1 MPLLDYP
8 SMAYAQLREVFDK
21 IRRVHQEAAQC
32 CANLADGPDQRLS
45 LLADLFRKRE
55 RAFARRLKAFEV
67 SEHASLLDTWVQYVP
82 FEGVDETLAALQADR
97 AQGSSATL
105 KACLEL
111 QQRIARFLRELADN
125 LSAPKAHDFLQSLA
139 DSEESAVK
147 DFGMAMLTENDA

>member
-1 MPLLDYP
+1 
-8 SMAYAQLREVFDK
+8 MAYAQLREVFHR
-21 IRRVHQEAAQC
+21 IHRVHEEAARC
-32 CANLADGPDQRLS
+32 CAHLADGSDRRLS

-67 SEHASLLDTWVQYVP
+67 GAHASLLDTWVQYVP
-82 FEGVDETLAALQADR
+82 FEGVEETLADLQADQ

-105 KACLEL
+105 KTCLEL

-125 LSAPKAHDFLQSLA
+125 LSAPKVQEFIQSLA
-139 DSEESAVK
+139 DSEESAAK